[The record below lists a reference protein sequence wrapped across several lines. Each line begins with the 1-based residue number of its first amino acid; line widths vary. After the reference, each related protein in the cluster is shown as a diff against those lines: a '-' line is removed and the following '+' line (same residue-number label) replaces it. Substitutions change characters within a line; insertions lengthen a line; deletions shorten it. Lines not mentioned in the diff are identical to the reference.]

1 MITVE
6 VVKFR
11 PIDKGALQ
19 GFFDLVINP
28 MGMKVMDCTYFVKG
42 DNKWF
47 NFPRKEVKKK
57 DGEVDFWPIISFS
70 TKEMHTKITEMVLEE
85 IKKHIGKHDKSD
97 PFATGQDYIQGQT
110 PFVWP

>member
-6 VVKFR
+6 IVKFR
-11 PIDKGALQ
+11 PIDKGVLQ

-28 MGMKVMDCTYFVKG
+28 IEMKVSDCAYFVKG

-47 NFPRKEVKKK
+47 NFPKKETKKK
-57 DGEVDFWPIISFS
+57 DGTVDFWPIISFLNRD
-70 TKEMHTKITEMVLEE
+70 TYTKITEMVLEE
-85 IKKHIGKHDKSD
+85 IKKHIGEHDESD